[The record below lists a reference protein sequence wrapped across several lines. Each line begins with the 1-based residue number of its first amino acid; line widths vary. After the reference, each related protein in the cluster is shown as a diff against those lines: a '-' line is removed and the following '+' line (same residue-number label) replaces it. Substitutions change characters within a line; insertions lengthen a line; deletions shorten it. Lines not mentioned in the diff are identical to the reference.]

1 MKKFLISFLFLFTVN
16 LLFSQSLV
24 VTGNTIVYGD
34 SSAVVD
40 GSLYQLEAHLEVVN
54 NSNNTVIV
62 YCEKN
67 EILMDTI
74 GTSDLPQPTN
84 PTSNFCW
91 GGTCYGSSTIVST
104 KVDTILSGGKNTGFS
119 GYYQPWLHPSI
130 AKVEYCFYLSSDP
143 NDRTCI
149 EITYDATS
157 TVVSDIEE
165 VIYSEE
171 IGSFYPNPTNEYTNI
186 FYNVKGVSVL
196 QITDI
201 LGNVVKNIKL
211 EGSGEKTIYVGDLHK
226 GIYFGNLVK
235 NGEILK
241 IKKLIINK

>member
-1 MKKFLISFLFLFTVN
+1 MKNFLISFLFLFTVN

-24 VTGNTIVYGD
+24 VTGDSIVYGN
-34 SSAVVD
+34 SSDFQVE
-40 GSLYQLEAHLEVVN
+40 SHLQVFN
-54 NSNNTVIV
+54 NSNNTAIV

-67 EILMDTI
+67 VILQNQT
-74 GTSDLPQPTN
+74 GTN
-84 PTSNFCW
+84 NFCW

-104 KVDTILSGGKNTGFS
+104 KADTIFPGEKSDEFVGD
-119 GYYQPWLHPSI
+119 YQPWNVPSI
-130 AKVEYCFYLSSDP
+130 AKVEYCFYLDSDP
-143 NDRTCI
+143 ADRTCFLV
-149 EITYDATS
+149 TYDATHV
-157 TVVSDIEE
+157 TDIEE
-165 VIYSEE
+165 LIYSEE

-186 FYNVKGVSVL
+186 FYNAKGMSVL

-201 LGNVVKNIKL
+201 LGNVVKNIEL
-211 EGSGEKTIYVGDLHK
+211 EGSGEKIIYVGDLHK

>member
-24 VTGNTIVYGD
+24 VTGDSIVYGN
-34 SSAVVD
+34 SSDFQVE
-40 GSLYQLEAHLEVVN
+40 SHLQVFN
-54 NSNNTVIV
+54 NSNNTAIV

-67 EILMDTI
+67 VILQNQT
-74 GTSDLPQPTN
+74 GTN
-84 PTSNFCW
+84 NFCW

-104 KVDTILSGGKNTGFS
+104 KADTILPGEKSDEFVGD
-119 GYYQPWLHPSI
+119 YQPWNVPSI
-130 AKVEYCFYLSSDP
+130 AKVEYCFYLDSDT
-143 NDRTCI
+143 NDRTCF
-149 EITYDATS
+149 TVTFDATHV
-157 TVVSDIEE
+157 TDIEE
-165 VIYSEE
+165 VINSEE

-186 FYNVKGVSVL
+186 FYNVKGISVL

-201 LGNVVKNIKL
+201 LGNVVKNIEL